1 MWGGLC
7 RCGHGG
13 VVTST
18 GSALVKMVS
27 ILTPHFVHRTPSREV
42 AMTSIGIEIDVGLH
56 LVLHSA
62 ALQWRCVGKDLE
74 GAPSAARWTPYIL
87 DILYIYI
94 YI

>member
-1 MWGGLC
+1 
-7 RCGHGG
+7 
-13 VVTST
+13 
-18 GSALVKMVS
+18 
-27 ILTPHFVHRTPSREV
+27 
-42 AMTSIGIEIDVGLH
+42 MTSIGIEIDVGLH